1 MSPTP
6 GLADHARSA
15 DRRRP
20 DPDTLLEAASQ
31 EGRGRLRIFLG
42 AAPGVGKTWEMLN
55 AARRRLEGGTDVV
68 AGIIETHGRTET
80 EAAIGALPILP
91 RREILYRGQPMP
103 EFDLDAA
110 LARRPALLLV
120 DELAHTNV
128 PGARHAKRYEDVETL
143 LAAGIDVWATLNV
156 QHLESLNDTVAR
168 ITGVRVAETLPD
180 RVLELA
186 HEVELIDITPAE
198 LRTRLA
204 EGRIYRP
211 DIAGRA
217 LAGFFRE
224 GNLGALREIALRRAA
239 QHVDADLRDYMRAN
253 TISGPWPASER
264 VLVLLEGDRPAA
276 EAAVRHAKLLADSLH
291 APWTALLVEGTA
303 GDAPRLAPVVQLAAR
318 LGATQ
323 AVRAGRVVEHV
334 LDTAAREQAT
344 MLVLPRRSRTR
355 RALERRLSD
364 IALVIAPAPPGAG
377 TRDRIRE
384 LAERLR
390 HETGLLD
397 IVLPVALVGA
407 VVLLGILLAPMLEHE
422 ALGMLFLGVVVITA
436 SLRGLRVGLATA
448 LIGFLAWN
456 WFFIP
461 PVHEF
466 TIAEPRDVIA
476 IFVFAGVATVSGLL
490 AGRLRQAQRAA
501 QSRIEGL
508 RSIGG
513 FARALGAPTTERDLT
528 DAIARLAAGIGAASV
543 VLTARADTLDIA
555 SASPPAD
562 TMDEGSWAAA
572 RWAYAHAEEAGNRT
586 GTLPSAAWRFL
597 PMRTGLGIRG
607 VLGVQPP
614 PDGLDAT
621 AAQTLASLADQAAV
635 AIERID
641 ALGDAA
647 RAEAGAETQRL
658 RTALLNSL
666 SHDLRTPLTGIQGA
680 AGTLRSAWDALD
692 DPTRRDLLAAIEEDT
707 ARMARFLGNVMD
719 MTRLESGQITPRAD
733 PCILAHAVEGA
744 RARVPAA
751 VIATADIPAALAVTA
766 DPVLLEQVLVNVL
779 DNAVRYAPPGS
790 PLALRATAGGDTV
803 SLTVADEGAGIPPAE
818 LELVFDSFYRARRG
832 DRTAPGTGL
841 GLAIAR
847 GLVEAMGGTIN
858 AASPRARTTTGL
870 PGTEIT
876 IRLPRAPA

>member
-1 MSPTP
+1 MTP
-6 GLADHARSA
+6 PPILT
-15 DRRRP
+15 DRTRP
-20 DPDTLLEAASQ
+20 DPDTLLAAAAG

-42 AAPGVGKTWEMLN
+42 AAPGVGKTWEMLQ
-55 AARRRLEGGTDVV
+55 AANRRRDAGLDVV
-68 AGIIETHGRTET
+68 AGIVETHGRAET
-80 EAAIGALPILP
+80 EAAIGTLPVLP
-91 RREILYRGQPMP
+91 RREILYRGQALP

-110 LARRPALLLV
+110 LARRPALLLI

-128 PGARHAKRYEDVETL
+128 PGARHAKRWEDVDTI

-180 RVLELA
+180 RVLEHA

-204 EGRIYRP
+204 DGRIYRP
-211 DIAGRA
+211 DIASRA

-224 GNLGALREIALRRAA
+224 GNVAALREIALRRAA
-239 QHVDADLRDYMRAN
+239 QHVDADLRDYMRGNSIA
-253 TISGPWPASER
+253 GPWPASER

-303 GDAPRLAPVVQLAAR
+303 GDAPRLAPVMQLASR
-318 LGATQ
+318 LGAAP
-323 AVRAGRVVEHV
+323 AVRAGRVAEHV

-344 MLVLPRRSRTR
+344 MLVLSRRSRTR
-355 RALERRLSD
+355 RELERRLAA
-364 IALVIAPAPPGAG
+364 IAIVIAPAPPAAG
-377 TRDRIRE
+377 TRDRLRT
-384 LAERLR
+384 LAARLR
-390 HETGLLD
+390 HEARLLD
-397 IVLPVALVGA
+397 LVLPPVLVGA
-407 VVLLGILLAPMLEHE
+407 VVLLGLALAPMLEHE
-422 ALGMLFLGVVVITA
+422 ALGMLFLGVVVVTA
-436 SLRGLRVGLATA
+436 SLRGLLVGLVTA
-448 LIGFLAWN
+448 LAGFLAWN
-456 WFFIP
+456 FFFIP

-466 TIAEPRDVIA
+466 TIREPRDVVA
-476 IFVFAGVATVSGLL
+476 IGVFAGVATISGLL

-508 RSIGG
+508 RRITG
-513 FARALGAPTTERDLT
+513 FARALAAATTERELT
-528 DAIARLAAGIGAASV
+528 DAIARLAADIASASV
-543 VLTARADTLDIA
+543 VLTPRADTIDIA

-562 TMDEGSWAAA
+562 TMDDGSWAAA
-572 RWAYAHAEEAGNRT
+572 RWAYAHAEEAGHRT

-597 PMRTGLGIRG
+597 PMRTGLGMRG
-607 VLGVQPP
+607 VLGIRPP

-621 AAQTLASLADQAAV
+621 AAQTLTSLADQAAV
-635 AIERID
+635 AIERIA
-641 ALGDAA
+641 ALADAA
-647 RAEAGAETQRL
+647 RAEAGTETQRL

-680 AGTLRSAWDALD
+680 AGTLRTAWDALD

-719 MTRLESGQITPRAD
+719 MTRLESGQILPSAER
-733 PCILAHAVEGA
+733 CLLAHAIEGA
-744 RARVPAA
+744 CARVPAA
-751 VIATADIPAALAVTA
+751 AIAAADVPEHLAVTA

-779 DNAVRYAPPGS
+779 DNAARYAPPGS
-790 PLALRATAGGDTV
+790 QVTLRAAAAGGDTV
-803 SLTVADEGAGIPPAE
+803 TLAVADEGVGIPQAE

-847 GLVEAMGGTIN
+847 GLLAAMGGTIT
-858 AASPRARTTTGL
+858 AASPRARTRGGPGGGL

-876 IRLPRAPA
+876 ISLRRAS

>member
-6 GLADHARSA
+6 ILAD
-15 DRRRP
+15 RRP
-20 DPDTLLEAASQ
+20 DPDTLLEAAAR

-42 AAPGVGKTWEMLN
+42 AAPGVGKTWEMLQA
-55 AARRRLEGGTDVV
+55 AARRREAGTDVV
-68 AGIIETHGRTET
+68 AGIIETHGRAET
-80 EAAIGALPILP
+80 EAAIGTLPILP
-91 RREILYRGQPMP
+91 RREITYRGQQMP
-103 EFDLDAA
+103 EFDLEAA
-110 LARRPALLLV
+110 LRRAPKLLLV

-128 PGARHAKRYEDVETL
+128 PGSRHAKRWEDVETL

-156 QHLESLNDTVAR
+156 QHLESLNDTVTR

-180 RVLELA
+180 RVLEQA
-186 HEVELIDITPAE
+186 DEVELIDITPAE

-204 EGRIYRP
+204 DGRIYRS

-224 GNLGALREIALRRAA
+224 GNLAALREIALRRAA

-253 TISGPWPASER
+253 TIAGPWPASER
-264 VLVLLEGDRPAA
+264 VLVLLEGDRAAA

-291 APWTALLVEGTA
+291 APWTALLVEGSA

-318 LGATQ
+318 LGAIPAT
-323 AVRAGRVVEHV
+323 RAGHVVEHV

-355 RALERRLSD
+355 RALERRLAD
-364 IALVIAPAPPGAG
+364 VALVIAPAPPSAG
-377 TRDRIRE
+377 TRDRMRE
-384 LAERLR
+384 WAERLR
-390 HETGLLD
+390 RDTTLLD
-397 IVLPVALVGA
+397 YALPPALVG
-407 VVLLGILLAPMLEHE
+407 VVILLGLTLAPMLEHE
-422 ALGMLFLGVVVITA
+422 ALGMLFLGVVVITS
-436 SLRGLRVGLATA
+436 SLRGLGVGLATA
-448 LIGFLAWN
+448 LISFLAWN
-456 WFFIP
+456 FFFIP

-466 TIAEPRDVIA
+466 TIREPRDVIA
-476 IFVFAGVATVSGLL
+476 IGVFAGVATISGLL
-490 AGRLRQAQRAA
+490 AGRLRHAQRAA

-508 RSIGG
+508 RRITG
-513 FARALGAPTTERDLT
+513 FARSLAAPITEHQLM
-528 DAIARLAAGIGAASV
+528 DAIARLAAGVAAASV
-543 VLTARADTLDIA
+543 VLTPRADTLDIA

-597 PMRTGLGIRG
+597 PMRTGLGVRG
-607 VLGVQPP
+607 VLGIQPP

-635 AIERID
+635 AIERIA

-647 RAEAGAETQRL
+647 RSEASAETQRL

-680 AGTLRSAWDALD
+680 AGTLRTAWDALD

-719 MTRLESGQITPRAD
+719 MTRLESGQISPRLER
-733 PCILAHAVEGA
+733 CVLAHAIEA
-744 RARVPAA
+744 ASARVAA
-751 VIATADIPAALAVTA
+751 ATIATLEVPDELAVTA

-779 DNAVRYAPPGS
+779 DNAARYAPPGS
-790 PLALRATAGGDTV
+790 PVALRATAGRDTV
-803 SLTVADEGAGIPPAE
+803 SLVIADEGAGIPPDE

-847 GLVEAMGGTIN
+847 GLVDAMGGTIA
-858 AASPRARTTTGL
+858 AASPRARTATGL

-876 IRLPRAPA
+876 IRLPRSL